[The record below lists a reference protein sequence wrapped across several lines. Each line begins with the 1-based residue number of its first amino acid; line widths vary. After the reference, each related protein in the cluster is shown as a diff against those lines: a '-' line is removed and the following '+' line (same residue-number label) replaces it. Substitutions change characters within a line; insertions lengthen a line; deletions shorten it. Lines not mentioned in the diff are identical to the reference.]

1 MKKFKI
7 ISLFAMLLFST
18 MSLIHAVEVQE
29 SKLKL
34 NSGKILFVL
43 VKTEWDVTAKMSGVA
58 EEFYGSVDIVSKK
71 VSIFASIKHDNF
83 YLTGAYKYA
92 NDLMHEGYLESE
104 IYHTANFEGMI
115 IEHDKTSGDIRVV
128 GKMQIHGVTKDSVE
142 ITGKLKKS
150 SKGYLFTSNFKINPK
165 DYKMEPPKIKE
176 VDVSVKFEL
185 TAN

>member
-7 ISLFAMLLFST
+7 ISLLVVLLFSA
-18 MSLIHAVEVQE
+18 MSLIQAVEVSE

-34 NSGKILFVL
+34 TSGKILFVL
-43 VKTEWDVTAKMSGVA
+43 VKTEWDVAAKMSGVA
-58 EEFYGSVDIVSKK
+58 DEFYGSVDVASKK

-104 IYHTANFEGMI
+104 TYHTANFDGMI
-115 IEHDKTSGDIRVV
+115 TEHDKTSGDIKVV

-142 ITGKLKKS
+142 IIGKLKKS
-150 SKGYLFTSNFKINPK
+150 GKGYLFTSSFKINPK
-165 DYKMEPPKIKE
+165 DYKMDPPKIKE